1 MFNLE
6 FNNHTGNKMDNLD
19 KIFEFTKISNKLKQ
33 TKRWLHTPTMIDK
46 ESTAAHSWHL
56 ALLVPIIASEF
67 KLDLDIC
74 RRYLAEQRGG
84 KKTEKNY

>member
-46 ESTAAHSWHL
+46 
-56 ALLVPIIASEF
+56 
-67 KLDLDIC
+67 
-74 RRYLAEQRGG
+74 
-84 KKTEKNY
+84 